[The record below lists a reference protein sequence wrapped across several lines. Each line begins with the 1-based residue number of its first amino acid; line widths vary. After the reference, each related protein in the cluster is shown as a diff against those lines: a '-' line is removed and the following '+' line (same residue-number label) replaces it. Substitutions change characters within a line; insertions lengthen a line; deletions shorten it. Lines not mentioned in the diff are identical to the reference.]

1 MLAIACNACV
11 RGLGTTGLTLF
22 FFLLTNLEIMKQL
35 TQFFLV
41 ALLLLAAGL
50 GAGDVMAQADAS
62 AKRYYASTSGKTTT
76 MKSDCENPS
85 DPCDIGDI
93 LKDVTGLV
101 QGDQIAILVSAAGA
115 VVEITDDVMLSDSLN
130 FAFYTNDG
138 VPTNNE
144 AGTLKFKGNL
154 TLSANGVITS
164 TKLARVIASP
174 LLKITA
180 RANQRWGRRT
190 VYTSNI
196 PGAVTISEGNRVL
209 IQQVGYDDCIKFDD
223 LTIGGRTQ
231 VEIYPCQSIS
241 HRESQLIIQNSLTV
255 NGELKLGSNAVID
268 MSVENLTKTGLDKA
282 FVEVNSARGISG
294 FGGKLRLSITGGY
307 PEPDFANVNSSAVY
321 KGKDCFSVR
330 GSGPIELD
338 LAVGTAQYICVTV
351 SKIGAGGTSTI
362 SAGTVSFGATELDG
376 NLVNEGYAR
385 TQFVGA
391 LKLTGDLTVD
401 GRYLSHTGWK
411 NPLTQISDNGI
422 TTVADYNLYSA
433 SGGVGSTFLD
443 PPIVAIDSVGWGKAA
458 RTNIAACYADR
469 RPGVHLFSSSEI
481 QGDVVLTNIGMQMTK
496 IYQHASTDTDPDT
509 PGNQG
514 RVEAGHYAIPC
525 QPGLFLQAGGTATTI
540 AGTLR
545 AQELNEQND
554 NPPTRADIV
563 GDLGGNI
570 YLGATATSQHNLVLH
585 GDVDLSGSMTNVSMA
600 RPAGNTINGC
610 TSGLPA
616 TGASGNK
623 VIFAGTS
630 YQSVTFSTDITTTG
644 ENPTTIDRTLMLD
657 ALTVDKSAGNVEFRG
672 GSAGVEVKYLEP
684 LNGMLYSGTA
694 LSGGSLLDGG
704 TLLYTAGSGT
714 VSNQGS
720 GRTWRISPSHVVYA
734 GGDHTIG
741 SELGSAY
748 IVTVLS
754 SGTVSLTKK
763 TRLYN
768 LNLYGGTLATSDTL
782 FVNGDLKV
790 GNKGDLDLTGG
801 PLHHHRNGALHYNG
815 NMEREA
821 GMAWMA
827 SDAMP
832 AAATDKRVIRIKQ
845 DCGDTKKPG
854 LVVNLNAGFTAVGGT
869 LEVLRG
875 TLDLNGNTLIVEDRV
890 GGQYLFTGS
899 LFRPEFQQLG
909 EIVDSDGS
917 GSIRLGRAD
926 KEAKTTLY
934 IINKDQKFPA
944 VHVVG
949 GSVHIWGPN
958 IIEGFDK
965 AKLTLSSLNIAGG
978 KWTNFF
984 ISGSLDHF
992 EVSGDLTMAGGSFG
1006 LGSPVNVFNKYMQ
1019 AGGFMY
1025 ADGKRSLTVSDTF
1038 SVASGA
1044 VVALGDS
1051 TTLSL
1056 GGDVMVAGSVANP
1069 ALLTVFTGTKTAK
1082 SVSYTPMSSSGKAQK
1097 LGDVTVN
1104 SGAGIMLANDLVQNA
1119 TATLKLERGVVA
1131 TGDYAWTVTNSGIEK
1146 DMINRTSV
1154 PMTSGNVATIY
1165 DGSRASFVAGTARR
1179 TIAHGTS
1186 GSMGS
1191 AKGGYLFPTGSMA
1204 SDADRRARYRPL
1216 IIQFPADLSPVI
1228 TADVGTYSGTVM
1240 WPSEG
1245 VDASGATLDTYA
1257 SAMWM
1262 VNLSGIPA
1270 QDPNI
1275 RVMAEGLTGVNDAR
1289 KLHVVQWDCDGT
1301 NARVTGQTSGSGLDD
1316 SLLDGNGRISNM
1328 FIVTSAGVALEEC
1341 TILGIA
1347 AKHSENPIGDGP
1359 PAATPMANVQLIHN
1373 IVGATVD
1380 VYVDDV
1386 KLVDDFGFQQATS
1399 LSTAIAAGQHSV
1411 HVVPATAADNSN
1423 PIATI
1428 PVELAA
1434 NGKYTVIANG
1444 DLTNFDFAMLSNT
1457 RSEAVTDDMVEF
1469 RVVHGAASLGEVD
1482 LRSLTET
1489 GRWANNLD
1497 FNEATGYRTAEATV
1511 HNVEL
1516 LNGNT
1521 QVDVFEFDLGDYIN
1535 QTLVLA
1541 LSGSGTSSATGLTII
1556 GVTTAGDIFTP
1567 QVVTSAQSEELP
1579 TEFALQGN
1587 YPNPFNPSTQ
1597 IQFDLPS
1604 TADVTIQVI
1613 DLLGRMVLELP
1624 AQTMEA
1630 GANQTVELNG
1640 ASMPSGTYFY
1650 RLIAN
1655 MESGVEVKTG
1665 RMMLIK

>member
-1 MLAIACNACV
+1 
-11 RGLGTTGLTLF
+11 
-22 FFLLTNLEIMKQL
+22 MKQL

-50 GAGDVMAQADAS
+50 GAGDVMAQEGS
-62 AKRYYASTSGKTTT
+62 AKRYYASTSGKAVTSAET
-76 MKSDCENPS
+76 CENPS

-93 LKDVTGLV
+93 LGSDLNS
-101 QGDQIAILVSAAGA
+101 GDQIAILVSAAGA
-115 VVEITDDVMLSDSLN
+115 VVEITDDVSLSDSLN

-154 TLSANGVITS
+154 TLTVEGVITA

-174 LLKITA
+174 LLKIAA
-180 RANQRWGRRT
+180 RADQMWAGVST
-190 VYTSNI
+190 PTSNI

-209 IQQVGYDDCIKFDD
+209 LEQVDGGYCIKFDD
-223 LTIGGRTQ
+223 LTIGGRTH
-231 VEIYPCQSIS
+231 VDLNDCTGGEGSA
-241 HRESQLIIQNSLTV
+241 EAQLVIQNSLTV
-255 NGELKLGSNAVID
+255 NGALSLASREVIN
-268 MSVENLTKTGLDKA
+268 VTAAPTTKTARAKA
-282 FVEVNSARGISG
+282 FVAVNSARGIDS
-294 FGGKLRLSITGGY
+294 FGGKLRLSVSGY
-307 PEPDFANVNSSAVY
+307 DEPDFDNPVSSAVY
-321 KGKDCFSVR
+321 RNKDCFSVR
-330 GSGPIELD
+330 GAGPVELD
-338 LAVGTAQYICVTV
+338 LEVTTKQYICVSV
-351 SKIGAGGTSTI
+351 SEIGSGGTSTI
-362 SAGTVSFGATELDG
+362 YAGTVSFGATNLDG
-376 NLVNEGYAR
+376 NLVNMGYAR
-385 TQFVGA
+385 TQFGGA
-391 LKLTGDLTVD
+391 LKITGDLTVD
-401 GRYLSHTGWK
+401 GRYHNPDMSSTMNPSK
-411 NPLTQISDNGI
+411 NIGEDI
-422 TTVADYNLYSA
+422 TTESSYKEWTT
-433 SGGVGSTFLD
+433 SGYLD

-469 RPGVHLFSSSEI
+469 RPGVHLFRSSEI
-481 QGDVVLTNIGMQMTK
+481 QGDVVFTNNAMQETMK
-496 IYQHASTDTDPDT
+496 YQTATSDADPVT
-509 PGNQG
+509 PGNQARLEG
-514 RVEAGHYAIPC
+514 GHYAILC
-525 QPGLFLQAGGTATTI
+525 QPGLFLQAGGTATTV
-540 AGTLR
+540 AGMLK
-545 AQELNEQND
+545 AQELNDEND
-554 NPPTRADIV
+554 NPPTPADIV

-570 YLGATATSQHNLVLH
+570 YLGATSTSAHNLVLH
-585 GDVDLSGSMTNVSMA
+585 GDVNLTGSMTNVSMA

-610 TSGLPA
+610 TAGLPT

-630 YQSVTFSTDITTTG
+630 YQSVTFSTDRTVGEGANAVTT
-644 ENPTTIDRTLMLD
+644 DRTLMLD

-672 GSAGVEVKYLEP
+672 GSAGVSVEYLEP

-720 GRTWRISPSHVVYA
+720 GGTYRKSPSHVVYA

-741 SELGSAY
+741 AERGSAST
-748 IVTVLS
+748 VTILS
-754 SGTVSLTKK
+754 SGTVTLSKK
-763 TRLYN
+763 TTLAN
-768 LNLYGGTLATSDTL
+768 LNLYAGTLATT
-782 FVNGDLKV
+782 GDLTVTGTLKV
-790 GNKGDLDLTGG
+790 GNTGELDLTGG
-801 PLHHHRNGALHYNG
+801 ALKHTGLLYYNG

-832 AAATDKRVIRIKQ
+832 AAATDKRAIRIQQ
-845 DCGDTKKPG
+845 DCGRITSASFKPT
-854 LVVNLNAGFTAVGGT
+854 LEVNLNAGYTAVGGH
-869 LEVLRG
+869 LEVWRG
-875 TLDLNGNTLIVEDRV
+875 TLDLSGNTLILENRV
-890 GGQYLFTGS
+890 GGEQWVSTGNWVDANA
-899 LFRPEFQQLG
+899 QQRG

-917 GSIRLGRAD
+917 GIIRVGWTRKVNPQTNLV
-926 KEAKTTLY
+926 
-934 IINKDQKFPA
+934 IWNKDQKLPA
-944 VHVVG
+944 VHVVDG
-949 GSVHIWGPN
+949 RVQILGSAG
-958 IIEGFDK
+958 
-965 AKLTLSSLNIAGG
+965 AKLTLSSLHIEAGESAKISGG
-978 KWTNFF
+978 KGTDIWTRND
-984 ISGSLDHF
+984 LDRF
-992 EVSGDLTMAGGSFG
+992 AVTGDLTMAGGKFSL
-1006 LGSPVNVFNKYMQ
+1006 LGPANVFNKYMQ
-1019 AGGFMY
+1019 ADGELHT
-1025 ADGKRSLTVSDTF
+1025 ASGKRSLSVSDTF
-1038 SVASGA
+1038 SVAA
-1044 VVALGDS
+1044 DAKVIFGDS

-1069 ALLTVFTGTKTAK
+1069 ALLTVFTGTKTVK
-1082 SVSYTPMSSSGKAQK
+1082 SVSYAPMSASGTAHK

-1104 SGAGIMLANDLVQNA
+1104 SGAGIMLANDLVQGSK
-1119 TATLKLERGVVA
+1119 ATLKLERGVVA
-1131 TGDYAWTVTNSGIEK
+1131 TGDYALTVTNSGIEK

>member
-1 MLAIACNACV
+1 
-11 RGLGTTGLTLF
+11 
-22 FFLLTNLEIMKQL
+22 MKQL

-50 GAGDVMAQADAS
+50 GAGDVMAQ
-62 AKRYYASTSGKTTT
+62 RLYTSTTGKAVSGELG
-76 MKSDCENPS
+76 SNCINPS
-85 DPCDIGDI
+85 DPCKLADVLTTDPGDGT
-93 LKDVTGLV
+93 V
-101 QGDQIAILVSAAGA
+101 IAILVSGAGA
-115 VVEITDDVMLSDSLN
+115 VIEINQAVTISNEVT
-130 FAFYTNDG
+130 FAFYTNNG

-144 AGTLKFKGNL
+144 AGTLKFRGNL
-154 TLSANGVITS
+154 TLSGVIKRS
-164 TKLARVIASP
+164 KLALVIASP
-174 LLKITA
+174 QVLITS
-180 RANQRWGRRT
+180 RT
-190 VYTSNI
+190 PTESGPSPNI

-209 IQQVGYDDCIKFDD
+209 IDQVDQNYCLSFDD

-231 VEIYPCQSIS
+231 IMLEGCSGG
-241 HRESQLIIQNSLTV
+241 ESPEARMDIQNSLTV
-255 NGELKLGSNAVID
+255 NGELSLTGAAVINVTAAPAD
-268 MSVENLTKTGLDKA
+268 TKKARDAA
-282 FVEVNSARGISG
+282 FVEVNSSRGIDS
-294 FGGKLRLSITGGY
+294 FGGKLRLAVSGY
-307 PEPDFANVNSSAVY
+307 AEPDFANFKSSEVY
-321 KGKDCFSVR
+321 KAKDCFSVR
-330 GSGPIELD
+330 GTGPVELD
-338 LAVGTAQYICVTV
+338 LEVTTAQYICVSV
-351 SKIGAGGTSTI
+351 SDIGAGGTSTI
-362 SAGTVSFGATELDG
+362 YAGTVSFGATNLDG
-376 NLVNEGYAR
+376 NLVNMGYAR
-385 TQFVGA
+385 TQFGGA
-391 LKLTGDLTVD
+391 LNLTGDLTVD
-401 GRYLSHTGWK
+401 GRWSPKEGSLDNTRNPVK
-411 NPLTQISDNGI
+411 NISENGI
-422 TTVADYNLYSA
+422 TNMAEYTTWASS
-433 SGGVGSTFLD
+433 SGGSDDYLD
-443 PPIVAIDSVGWGKAA
+443 PPIVAINTVDWGTAA
-458 RTNIAACYADR
+458 RTKISSCFASR
-469 RPGVHLFSSSEI
+469 RPGVHLFRTSTI
-481 QGDVVLTNIGMQMTK
+481 RGDVVLNNGAMQETK
-496 IYQHASTDTDPDT
+496 VYQTAATGPPARKED
-509 PGNQG
+509 
-514 RVEAGHYAIPC
+514 GHYGILC
-525 QPGLFLQAGGTATTI
+525 QPGLFLQSSGTTTI
-540 AGTLR
+540 SGMLK
-545 AQELNEQND
+545 AQELASSGTGQPGTGMDVN
-554 NPPTRADIV
+554 T
-563 GDLGGNI
+563 LGGNI
-570 YLGATATSQHNLVLH
+570 YLGATSTSQHNLVLH
-585 GDVDLSGSMTNVSMA
+585 GDVDLSGSMTSVSMA
-600 RPAGNTINGC
+600 KPAGSSINGC
-610 TSGLPA
+610 TDGA
-616 TGASGNK
+616 NFTQASGNK
-623 VIFAGTS
+623 VIFAGSS
-630 YQSVTFSTDITTTG
+630 YQSVTFSTDIPG
-644 ENPTTIDRTLMLD
+644 ESPINRKLVLD
-657 ALTVDKSAGNVEFRG
+657 ALAVNKNAGNVEFRG
-672 GSAGVEVKYLEP
+672 GKAGVEVKYLEP
-684 LNGMLYSGTA
+684 LKGMLYSGTA
-694 LSGGSLLDGG
+694 LSGGPLLDGG

-714 VSNQGS
+714 ISNQGS
-720 GRTWRISPSHVVYA
+720 GGTWRTSPSHVVYA
-734 GGDHTIG
+734 GADHTVG
-741 SELGSAY
+741 SELGSASN
-748 IVTVLS
+748 VTVLS
-754 SGTVSLTKK
+754 GAVSLTKK
-763 TRLYN
+763 TRLSS
-768 LNLYGGTLATSDTL
+768 LNLYGGTLATKDTL
-782 FVNGDLKV
+782 FVTGTLKV

-801 PLHHHRNGALHYNG
+801 PLHHTGIAGPHPHGLLHYNG
-815 NMEREA
+815 NMPREA

-827 SDAMP
+827 SATMP
-832 AAATDKRVIRIKQ
+832 AAATDKRSIKIQQ

-854 LVVNLNAGFTAVGGT
+854 LVVKLNTGYTAVGGH
-869 LEVLRG
+869 LEVWRG
-875 TLDLNGNTLIVEDRV
+875 TLDLKGNTLIVEQR
-890 GGQYLFTGS
+890 TGEQWFS
-899 LFRPEFQQLG
+899 TGDWLNTKAQQLG
-909 EIVDSDGS
+909 EVIDSDSSGSS
-917 GSIRLGRAD
+917 GSIRLGRAH
-926 KEAKTTLY
+926 KAAQTNVA
-934 IINKDQKFPA
+934 IWNKDQKFPA

-949 GSVHIWGPN
+949 GRVQIAGSELGTAKT
-958 IIEGFDK
+958 K

-978 KWTNFF
+978 TGTDIWTLDNL
-984 ISGSLDHF
+984 GSL
-992 EVSGDLTMAGGSFG
+992 EVTGDLTMAGGKFSLQG
-1006 LGSPVNVFNKYMQ
+1006 PANVFGKLMQ
-1019 AGGFMY
+1019 AGG
-1025 ADGKRSLTVSDTF
+1025 ALHTANGTRSLTVRDTL
-1038 SVASGA
+1038 SVAA
-1044 VVALGDS
+1044 KAKVVFGDA

-1056 GGDVMVAGSVANP
+1056 GGDVMVAGDIANP
-1069 ALLTVFTGTKTAK
+1069 AMLTVFTGTKSAK
-1082 SVSYTPMSSSGKAQK
+1082 SVSYTPMPTDPDDDAQSM
-1097 LGDVTVN
+1097 GNVTVN
-1104 SGAGIMLANDLVQNA
+1104 SGAGIMLANDLIQGS
-1119 TATLKLERGVVA
+1119 TATLKLERGMIS
-1131 TGDYAWTVTNSGIEK
+1131 TGDYAWSVTNPGIEM
-1146 DMINRTSV
+1146 DMANRTSV
-1154 PMTSGNVATIY
+1154 PMTGDNKATVF
-1165 DGSRASFVAGTARR
+1165 DGSRASFVSGTARR

-1186 GSMGS
+1186 GGGN
-1191 AKGGYLFPTGSMA
+1191 AKGGYLFATGKAA

-1228 TADVGTYSGTVM
+1228 TADVGTYSGDVM
-1240 WPSEG
+1240 WPAQG

-1262 VNLSGIPA
+1262 VNLSSIPA

-1275 RVMAEGLTGVNDAR
+1275 RVMAEGLTGVNDAT

-1399 LSTAIAAGQHSV
+1399 LSTAIAAGQHQV

-1497 FNEATGYRTAEATV
+1497 FNEATGYRTAEAAI

-1556 GVTTAGDIFTP
+1556 GVTTSGDIFTP

-1579 TEFALQGN
+1579 KEFALQGN